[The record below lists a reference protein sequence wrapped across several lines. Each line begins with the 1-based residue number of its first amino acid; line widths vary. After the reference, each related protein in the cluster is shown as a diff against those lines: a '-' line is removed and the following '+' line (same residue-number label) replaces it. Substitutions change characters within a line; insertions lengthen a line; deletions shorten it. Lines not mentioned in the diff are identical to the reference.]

1 MLRDAREEARNILEE
16 AKEVADESIR
26 KYHAWGQ
33 HPKQNNMKKMEAQR
47 SDLRGRM
54 SKLDKKLAYKAK
66 KSSTISDPSDF
77 KVGDSVFVKFRLL
90 FFDFRFIFL

>member
-33 HPKQNNMKKMEAQR
+33 HPKQNNMKKWKHREVISEA
-47 SDLRGRM
+47 
-54 SKLDKKLAYKAK
+54 A
-66 KSSTISDPSDF
+66 
-77 KVGDSVFVKFRLL
+77 
-90 FFDFRFIFL
+90 